1 MCCMRKEPREV
12 SPEEKTLIPADVS
25 DVPSRTT
32 SRDGLVKN
40 PSKEESVKLVEEQQ
54 EGIHQLEPEFLTCA
68 QHTPSNVI
76 KEAKEQNAE
85 EANPIKGV
93 FPETVPSP
101 VVNSDNGR
109 RRSRTEEEAIAHEA
123 QSSPG
128 QEAETTSPLTSHI
141 PSDNHKLCS
150 ADGSQNH
157 SPCQLKR
164 PPRGTKAVSR
174 TEDAEGTERQKSPA
188 SDVEHTSK
196 DFKPQRY
203 IASASKKSKSD
214 KEVQHASENNQP
226 DCDVP
231 HVAKNSEPAREHA
244 SRKKKHDDDIEDEAK
259 SIETMPMQPA
269 TVSEAKGRKQSSDDP
284 VAGDNCEEKI
294 CSSGFSAKKEQEID
308 SEEDIYR
315 AEEEIEKEGVKK
327 DPEGSNKVGLA
338 PAMDIM
344 EYCHKEWR
352 GHTAVTKLMKK
363 GYEAVSQDFT
373 SIRRVRGDNYC
384 ALRALL
390 FQAMS
395 QTTEL
400 PPWLQNLDLIELP
413 AKLMST
419 YDWIKQWK
427 LRYSFDE
434 EQINPQFE
442 QIRENLELL
451 KEKWQILSEINIPAD
466 KQAACDEVFQNE
478 HEAYCLYEAV
488 KFLMLSKAIDL
499 YNDNLEG
506 KEVPMFSWLLFARN
520 TSSNPQEFMEN
531 HLNQVGYTGG
541 LEQVEM
547 FLLGYTV
554 QHTIKVYR
562 LYKHD
567 TDEFITLYPN
577 DQEDWPVVSLITEDD
592 RHYNVPVGILQ
603 MQELET

>member
-1 MCCMRKEPREV
+1 MSPREQRNRRKGKRGGGRGV
-12 SPEEKTLIPADVS
+12 RNSNS
-25 DVPSRTT
+25 
-32 SRDGLVKN
+32 SRDGLVKH

-54 EGIHQLEPEFLTCA
+54 EGTHQLDPEFLTCA
-68 QHTPSNVI
+68 RHTPSSAI
-76 KEAKEQNAE
+76 KEAKEQNSE
-85 EANPIKGV
+85 GVHPIKGV
-93 FPETVPSP
+93 FPENVPAP
-101 VVNSDNGR
+101 VVNSNNGWR
-109 RRSRTEEEAIAHEA
+109 KSTTEEEAIAHKAHSSQEA
-123 QSSPG
+123 QIASPC
-128 QEAETTSPLTSHI
+128 LTSHI
-141 PSDNHKLCS
+141 PPANHKRCS
-150 ADGSQNH
+150 ADGPQNH
-157 SPCQLKR
+157 SPGQPKR

-174 TEDAEGTERQKSPA
+174 TEDAEGTEKQKSPA
-188 SDVEHTSK
+188 SDDEHTSK
-196 DFKPQRY
+196 DYKPQRD
-203 IASASKKSKSD
+203 ISSASRKSRSD
-214 KEVQHASENNQP
+214 KEVQHALENNQP

-231 HVAKNSEPAREHA
+231 HVAKNIEPARELA
-244 SRKKKHDDDIEDEAK
+244 SRKKEHDKDIEDEVK
-259 SIETMPMQPA
+259 PIETMPMQPA
-269 TVSEAKGRKQSSDDP
+269 AVSEAKGRKQSSGIP

-294 CSSGFSAKKEQEID
+294 CSSGLSAEKEQEID

-315 AEEEIEKEGVKK
+315 DEEEIEKEGGKK
-327 DPEGSNKVGLA
+327 GPEESNKVGLA
-338 PAMDIM
+338 PEMDIM

-352 GHTAVTKLMKK
+352 GQTAVTNLMKK

-400 PPWLQNLDLIELP
+400 PPWLQNPDLIEMP
-413 AKLMST
+413 AKLIST

-434 EQINPQFE
+434 EQMNPHLE
-442 QIRENLELL
+442 QIRQNLELL
-451 KEKWQILSEINIPAD
+451 KEKWQTLSEIDIPAD
-466 KQAACDEVFQNE
+466 KQAACDDVFQNE

-603 MQELET
+603 TQELET